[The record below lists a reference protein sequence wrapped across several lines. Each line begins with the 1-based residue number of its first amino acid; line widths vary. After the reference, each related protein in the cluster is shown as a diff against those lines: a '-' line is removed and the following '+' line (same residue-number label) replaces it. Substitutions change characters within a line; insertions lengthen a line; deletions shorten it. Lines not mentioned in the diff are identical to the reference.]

1 MMTDNGIDTNIL
13 ASKQALIAGYGIGAH
28 VAGMIH
34 LGLEL
39 GLYGALYESGPS
51 TSEELAA
58 SSALHERWLR
68 EWLYQQATSRVLDYD
83 ASTKRFSISPE
94 VWVLLGDPDELR
106 TLRANFA
113 GLTYRFAMLDQV
125 PEAFR
130 TGIGVAWDDR
140 GPRAAEMTELLF
152 RNWYRHVLVP
162 VALPMLDGVVPALQA
177 GARVADVG
185 CGAGLAMIEMAKA
198 FPLAQLHGYD
208 TSLQAIARGQA
219 HARDAGASNV
229 TFHDANSDVL
239 PDVPTFDLVMTF
251 DCLHDMTHPHEAAA
265 AIRRAIKPDGT
276 WFIADINGGADFEE
290 NLAKRPLSAL
300 FYAISVMSCM
310 SSALSEEGGAG
321 YGTLGLPEAEMQK
334 LVQGAGFSRFRRV
347 DLTHPVNAFYEARI

>member
-1 MMTDNGIDTNIL
+1 MSENDIDTSAL
-13 ASKQALIAGYGIGAH
+13 AAKQALIAGYGIGAH

-39 GLYGALYESGPS
+39 GLYGALRESGPA

-58 SSALHERWLR
+58 SSGLHERWLR
-68 EWLYQQATSRVLDYD
+68 EWLYQQATARVLEYD
-83 ASTKRFSISPE
+83 ASNRRFSISPE

-113 GLTYRFAMLDQV
+113 GLTYRFAMLDKV

-198 FPLAQLHGYD
+198 FPSSRFDGYD
-208 TSLQAIARGQA
+208 TSLQAIERGRA
-219 HARDAGASNV
+219 HVRDAGLSNV
-229 TFHDANSDVL
+229 TFHDANRDLL
-239 PDVPTFDLVMTF
+239 PDNPTFDLVTTF
-251 DCLHDMTHPHEAAA
+251 DCLHDMTRPHEAAA
-265 AIRRAIKPDGT
+265 AMRRAIKPDGT

-321 YGTLGLPEAEMQK
+321 YGTLGLPEPEMRK
-334 LVQGAGFSRFRRV
+334 LVQGAGFSRFRRIE
-347 DLTHPVNAFYEARI
+347 LTHPVNAFYEARI

>member
-1 MMTDNGIDTNIL
+1 MRENGIDTNML
-13 ASKQALIAGYGIGAH
+13 AAKQALIAGYGIGAH

-39 GLYGALYESGPS
+39 GLYGALHQSGPA
-51 TSEELAA
+51 TSDELAV
-58 SSALHERWLR
+58 SSGLHERWLR
-68 EWLYQQATSRVLDYD
+68 EWLYQQATARVLDYD
-83 ASTKRFSISPE
+83 AATKRFSISPE

-125 PEAFR
+125 PESFR
-130 TGIGVAWDDR
+130 TGIGAAWDDR

-152 RNWYRHVLVP
+152 RNWYRNVLVP

-177 GARVADVG
+177 GGMAADVG

-198 FPLAQLHGYD
+198 FPLAQFHGYD
-208 TSLQAIARGQA
+208 TSLQAIERGRA
-219 HARDAGASNV
+219 HARDAGVSNV
-229 TFHDANSDVL
+229 TFHDANHDLL
-239 PDVPTFDLVMTF
+239 PDVPTFDVVTTF
-251 DCLHDMTHPHEAAA
+251 DCLHDMTHPHEASA
-265 AIRRAIKPDGT
+265 AIRRAINPNGT

-290 NLAKRPLSAL
+290 NLATRPLSAL

-321 YGTLGLPEAEMQK
+321 YGTLGLPEPEMRK
-334 LVQGAGFSRFRRV
+334 LVEGAGFSRFRRV
-347 DLTHPVNAFYEARI
+347 DLAHPVNAFYEARI